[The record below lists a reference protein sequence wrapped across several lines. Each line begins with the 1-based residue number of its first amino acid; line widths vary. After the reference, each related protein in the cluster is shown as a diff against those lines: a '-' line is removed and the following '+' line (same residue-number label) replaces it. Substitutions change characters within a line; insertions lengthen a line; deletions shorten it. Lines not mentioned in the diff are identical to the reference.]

1 MMAAEVAEGADS
13 GPEEGK
19 SSLKR
24 PPERRREAA
33 MKKRASSRGAARGGE
48 GAITGVPGLS
58 IV

>member
-33 MKKRASSRGAARGGE
+33 MKKRASSRGRPEEERAQSQVCRA
-48 GAITGVPGLS
+48 
-58 IV
+58 